1 MANDIKY
8 LDQKGLKTFHDAT
21 GWVTIKLDK
30 GQSIKHHTHS
40 PVKFHSNGK
49 VYING
54 VQKTIVPIAEEM
66 LWPDTIIKND
76 DSDNSTPMTISVF
89 VNEYNQLIQDDFK
102 TDKLTLPGN
111 DEQVVLGN
119 GSLKELNNLVVGN
132 AENAGKANN
141 SNNVKIINDVKEG
154 LILPSSTSTKIPL
167 LGIYGTL
174 DYNTPR
180 KIDDIYLSILNG
192 ASNEFHITTD
202 LYVGPMN
209 NDGFTRGN
217 IYGDLYGDVNISEY
231 DQSTLYL
238 TGCNSS
244 NILRKSYRVG
254 TGQPEDLE
262 KNIYMYYSGENNLY
276 SPNLHTRH
284 LYIEGGD
291 NPENKILQGNG
302 QPITKSELKVGG
314 ADNLKIIE
322 NSGKYW
328 TGTNLNPVG
337 NKLYLSGY
345 QSLDNKYA
353 SLIST
358 TRVYISTPSILSSVD
373 NNSYKDTLYVN
384 DEEVVTKNYIES
396 LIATTS
402 DIEEIFTENINNTNT

>member
-1 MANDIKY
+1 MTNDIKY

-21 GWVTIKLDK
+21 GWVTIE
-30 GQSIKHHTHS
+30 I
-40 PVKFHSNGK
+40 PVNGK
-49 VYING
+49 FVVYDESPIKFING
-54 VQKTIVPIAEEM
+54 GLMDIGNMPNQGISAGDVKRFARGTLIVNKANSE
-66 LWPDTIIKND
+66 IKLEIF
-76 DSDNSTPMTISVF
+76 TRH
-89 VNEYNQLIQDDFK
+89 YNQLIQHEFK
-102 TDKLTLPGN
+102 TDKLTLPGTTS
-111 DEQVVLGN
+111 QVVLGD
-119 GSLKELNNLVVGN
+119 GSLKELDNLVVGS

-141 SNNVKIINDVKEG
+141 SDNVKIINDVKEG

-167 LGIYGTL
+167 LGIYETL

-244 NILRKSYRVG
+244 NILRKSYRVD

-284 LYIEGGD
+284 LYIKGGT
-291 NPENKILQGNG
+291 ENEVLQGTG
-302 QPITKSELKVGG
+302 QSIAKSELKVGG
-314 ADNLKIIE
+314 ADNLKITE
-322 NSGKYW
+322 NPGKYW
-328 TGTNLNPVG
+328 NVTDNT
-337 NKLYLSGY
+337 LYLSGY
-345 QSLDNKYA
+345 QALNNNYA

-358 TRVYISTPSILSSVD
+358 KRTYITTLATGLGADSF
-373 NNSYKDTLYVN
+373 KDTLYVN
-384 DEEVVTKNYIES
+384 DEEVATKDYIES
-396 LIATTS
+396 LIATS
-402 DIEEIFTENINNTNT
+402 DDIEEIFNTTNSNTNT

>member
-1 MANDIKY
+1 MTNDIKY

-21 GWVTIKLDK
+21 GWVTIE
-30 GQSIKHHTHS
+30 I
-40 PVKFHSNGK
+40 PVNGK
-49 VYING
+49 FVVYDESPIKFING
-54 VQKTIVPIAEEM
+54 GLMDIGNMPNQGISAGDVKRFARGTLIVNKANSE
-66 LWPDTIIKND
+66 IKLEIF
-76 DSDNSTPMTISVF
+76 TRH
-89 VNEYNQLIQDDFK
+89 YNQLIQHEFK
-102 TDKLTLPGN
+102 TDKLTLPGTTS
-111 DEQVVLGN
+111 QVVLGD
-119 GSLKELNNLVVGN
+119 GSLAGLDNLAVGS

-141 SNNVKIINDVKEG
+141 SDNVKIINDVKEG

-244 NILRKSYRVG
+244 NILRKSYRVD

-358 TRVYISTPSILSSVD
+358 GRVYIKTSQFYPSIDSD
-373 NNSYKDTLYVN
+373 PICTDTLYVN

-396 LIATTS
+396 LIATS
-402 DIEEIFTENINNTNT
+402 DDIEEIFNTTNSNTNT